1 MKKIVLLFTVLVLFA
16 GCKHR
21 KAIRVEDETPQNSEE
36 SFVLHPTIMAAIKEF
51 GLSNHTDRIYAVY
64 FTDTNDGFTMLKQ
77 DTLIYLS
84 FLEETPL
91 IDANYKGGY
100 RFPFG
105 CNF

>member
-64 FTDTNDGFTMLKQ
+64 FTDTNDGFYHAEARYAYLPVIFGRN
-77 DTLIYLS
+77 TL
-84 FLEETPL
+84 
-91 IDANYKGGY
+91 N
-100 RFPFG
+100 
-105 CNF
+105 